1 MFRTKSILGGSAV
14 AFALVSG
21 TALFAQS
28 TSGSLAGQ
36 VKDASGA
43 PIAGA
48 TVTLDS
54 TALFN
59 PRVVV
64 TNARGEWRAPLLPPG
79 NYKVTAVKE
88 GFLTAGAKDIRLG
101 VGAAVSQDLT
111 MKAVA
116 AAAATVEVIAT
127 AATVDKSDTKASTN
141 FSSDDLQVIP
151 GVDRSFTGA
160 ADLAPGLTTGR
171 GGSFSVRGGAT
182 QNTNYSVNGVS
193 VKDDYQGDLTGTF
206 VIEDN
211 IEDVQ
216 VILSPMNARNGRATG
231 GSVNVVTKSG
241 GNDFKGSVRAT
252 LSRNSWNAN
261 NPSYSYAA
269 GETDDNLNRQY
280 QVALTGP
287 IWKDRIWFSFGTIL
301 QPTSASPFKLGS
313 GTYPSTAVQS
323 VRTGVAGIDAITAS
337 DPVTGIG
344 ANLPAGYAW
353 TKFQMGAPYTRTSTF
368 DYYEGK
374 ITGALNADHTLEV
387 AFTKSK
393 STLNNRNP
401 FGDGGNTVLRLAA
414 LGKQTEDKNILGLGY
429 KGVLSSN
436 LFIEAHYNKLT
447 SEAVFPVGDP
457 AYGTGEGMLVYG
469 GSAGVSR
476 TRQGFGYPFGFG
488 ITPTPDARN
497 NRSGN
502 VNVKWFKD
510 LAGNHEIDMGY
521 DYYESVRGT
530 SRAAGLKNQ
539 FFRIGGAFYNAST
552 NSYLFQAI
560 NNLTLTQAAT
570 LANGSV
576 SVNRLDP
583 AFLRGAAP
591 SVIQQTGADGIT
603 RNRTDSIYFNDQW
616 TINQHFNFMLGL
628 RYDKL
633 GVKDTD
639 GAQLGKASD
648 ISPRLQLRYDLNGDS
663 KHLFTVTGARYG
675 GDFTTGFTD
684 AFIKKADAKGVNRGW
699 SANTANPGQTGALFT
714 DQVRF
719 VDYAT
724 LTNVANYGNVL
735 GFFDNSLTYQVD
747 GNLKAPYLDEYTLGY
762 KRSYDNG
769 SRIGLT
775 YVHRAWKRDWAFSQD
790 YAASEMVTL
799 VDPTGSGLANQQAQ
813 RIHVFNS
820 DGLTREYNGLEMEW
834 LGKINSVWTW
844 GGNYTYSRL
853 VGNNNGGDSN
863 SGQSFRDN
871 TPTGYYQN
879 RIQLLKIGR
888 TDADFAATGP
898 LLQDQTHR
906 ARLYMTAV
914 LPLGKGQISYSAL
927 VRYDS
932 GNNWSAAE
940 AAPLGFTAN
949 LPSPAPG
956 APSNYTQYYGGR
968 GQYSYNDTYQVD
980 FKLSFQVPLAVW
992 RVKLIGDMQINN
1004 VFNTQMVATYN
1015 TELPGYFGQTN
1026 LYVNDASKFGTTEPG
1041 SGKNYFVNAR
1051 SLAFSLGL
1059 QF

>member
-21 TALFAQS
+21 SALFAQV
-28 TSGSLAGQ
+28 TSGSLSGQ
-36 VKDASGA
+36 VKDAKGT
-43 PIAGA
+43 PIAGV

-54 TALFN
+54 PALFN
-59 PRVVV
+59 PRVIK
-64 TNARGEWRAPLLPPG
+64 TSERGEWRAPLLPPG
-79 NYKVTAVKE
+79 NYRVTAVKE
-88 GFLTAGAKDIRLG
+88 GFMTASAKDIRVG
-101 VGAAVSQDLT
+101 VGSAISQDLSMNVSADAT
-111 MKAVA
+111 
-116 AAAATVEVIAT
+116 ATVVVVAT
-127 AATVDKSDTKASTN
+127 TATLDKSDTKAATN
-141 FSSDDLQVIP
+141 FSSEDLVALP
-151 GVDRSFTGA
+151 GVDRSFVGA

-182 QNTNYSVNGVS
+182 QNTNYRVNGVD

-216 VILSPMNARNGRATG
+216 VILSPLNARNGRATG

-241 GNDFKGSVRAT
+241 GNDFKGSIRAS
-252 LSRNSWNAN
+252 LSRNSWNAH
-261 NPSYSYAA
+261 NPSYQNLP

-280 QVALTGP
+280 QITLSGP
-287 IWKDRIWFSFGTIL
+287 IWKDKIWFSFGTIL
-301 QPTSASPFKLGS
+301 QPTTTNAFKLGS
-313 GTYPSTAVQS
+313 GTYPANAVNS
-323 VRTGVAGIDAITAS
+323 VRSGIATVDALTLAG
-337 DPVTGIG
+337 PGG
-344 ANLPAGYAW
+344 GYAW
-353 TKFQMGAPYTRTSTF
+353 TKFQMGAPYTRTTTF

-374 ITGALNADHTLEV
+374 ITGALSTDHTVDLS
-387 AFTKSK
+387 FTKSL

-414 LGKQTEDKNILGLGY
+414 LGKQAEDKKILGLGY

-469 GSAGVSR
+469 GSAGLSR
-476 TRQGFGYPFGFG
+476 IRRGFGYPFGFG

-502 VNVKWFKD
+502 VNVKWFQE
-510 LAGNHEIDMGY
+510 LMGNHEIDFGY

-530 SRAAGLKNQ
+530 SRASGLKNQ
-539 FFRIGGAFYNAST
+539 FFRNGGAFYNAST
-552 NSYLFQAI
+552 NSYLFQVM
-560 NNLTLTQAAT
+560 NDVPNSLT
-570 LANGSV
+570 G
-576 SVNRLDP
+576 VNRLD
-583 AFLRGAAP
+583 ATFLRGAAP
-591 SVIQQTGADGIT
+591 SVVQQTGADGIT
-603 RNRTDSIYFNDQW
+603 RNRTDSLYFNDQW
-616 TINQHFNFMLGL
+616 TIDQHWNFMLGL

-639 GAQLGKASD
+639 GAQLGKAND
-648 ISPRLQLRYDLNGDS
+648 FSPRLQLRYDPNGDS
-663 KHLFTVTGARYG
+663 KHLFTATFARYG

-699 SANTANPGQTGALFT
+699 NAETQNPGVGIPGT
-714 DQVRF
+714 DVRF

-724 LTNVANYGNVL
+724 LTNIANYGTVL
-735 GFFDNSLTYQVD
+735 GFFDNSKTYKVD
-747 GNLKAPYLDEYTLGY
+747 GNLRAPYLDEYTLGY

-775 YVHRAWKRDWAFSQD
+775 YVHRAWKKDWAFSQD
-790 YAASEMVTL
+790 YLASELVTL
-799 VDPTGSGLANQQAQ
+799 TDPTGSTPALPNQQAQ
-813 RIHVFNS
+813 QIRVFNS
-820 DGLTREYNGLEMEW
+820 DALTRKYNGLELEW
-834 LGKINSVWTW
+834 IGKINPMWTW

-871 TPTGYYQN
+871 APTGYYQN
-879 RIQLLKIGR
+879 RIQLTQVLGR

-906 ARLYMTAV
+906 ARLYLTAV
-914 LPLGKGQISYSAL
+914 LPLGKGQISYSTL

-932 GNNWSAAE
+932 GNNYSAAE
-940 AAPLGFTAN
+940 GAPLGFTVADN
-949 LPSPAPG
+949 LPLPAPT
-956 APSNYTQYYGGR
+956 APNAYTQFYGGR
-968 GQYSYNDTYQVD
+968 GQYSYNDTFQVD
-980 FKLSFQVPLAVW
+980 FKIAFQVPLALW
-992 RVKLIGDMQINN
+992 RMKLIGDLQINN
-1004 VFNTQMVATYN
+1004 VFNTQMVSTFN
-1015 TELPGYFGQTN
+1015 TDVAGFGGQTVFF
-1026 LYVNDASKFGTTEPG
+1026 VNDGRAFGTTEPG
-1041 SGKNYFVNAR
+1041 TGKNYFINAR